1 MDKGCKVEPT
11 ATRGS
16 AAQDALGE
24 AIGVLVELVYPDTK
38 ERPENAAQRLLLVH
52 ADNAPSI
59 ELFTRLLTT
68 GHENARESA
77 RFIIKGILALISDAQ
92 NPADGDDPEDF
103 QDAYHPLST
112 ANVRRVWNTF
122 NVSIE
127 CGKAGDEDGWNE
139 VYQLSVTETLHLHL
153 DPEVNKYPE
162 RDEYWRGIAVLSLTR
177 LHPVEKDCAEFIEWA
192 GSSSNARAVLEVA
205 RERSSLNT
213 STLIGIM
220 GEHSKVST
228 PLRNGT
234 L

>member
-1 MDKGCKVEPT
+1 MEQERAVDTNDVQGRT
-11 ATRGS
+11 AQ
-16 AAQDALGE
+16 AALSDAIRLLG
-24 AIGVLVELVYPDTK
+24 ELVYPNPL

-103 QDAYHPLST
+103 QDAYHPLAT

-127 CGKAGDEDGWNE
+127 CGKVGDDDCWNE
-139 VYQLSVTETLHLHL
+139 VYQLGVTETLHQHL
-153 DPEVNKYPE
+153 GPEVNNYPE
-162 RDEYWRGIAVLSLTR
+162 RDEYWRGMALLSLTR
-177 LHPVEKDCAEFIEWA
+177 LHPVEKDCPEFIDWA
-192 GSSSNARAVLEVA
+192 GASSNARAVLEVA
-205 RERSSLNT
+205 KERNT
-213 STLIGIM
+213 INATTLVGVM
-220 GEHSKVST
+220 GEHSKVSM
-228 PLRNGT
+228 PLRNGA

>member
-1 MDKGCKVEPT
+1 MGKEHKVDPN

-24 AIGVLVELVYPDTK
+24 AISSLVELVYPDTK

-77 RFIIKGILALISDAQ
+77 RFIIKGILALIADAQ

-112 ANVRRVWNTF
+112 TNVRRVWNTF

-127 CGKAGDEDGWNE
+127 CGKAGDDDCWNE
-139 VYQLSVTETLHLHL
+139 VFQLSVNETLHRHL
-153 DPEVNKYPE
+153 DPEVNNAPE
-162 RDEYWRGIAVLSLTR
+162 RDEYWRGMAVLSLTR
-177 LHPVEKDCAEFIEWA
+177 LHPDEKDCAEFIEWA
-192 GSSSNARAVLEVA
+192 GSSSDARTVLEVA
-205 RERSSLNT
+205 TERNT
-213 STLIGIM
+213 INVATLVGVM
-220 GEHSKVST
+220 GEHAKVSI

>member
-1 MDKGCKVEPT
+1 MEQECAVDTKDVQGRTTQE
-11 ATRGS
+11 
-16 AAQDALGE
+16 ALSN
-24 AIGVLVELVYPDTK
+24 AIRLLGELVYPGPLG
-38 ERPENAAQRLLLVH
+38 RPENTAQRLLLVH

-68 GHENARESA
+68 GHENAREST

-112 ANVRRVWNTF
+112 AHVRRVWNTF

-127 CGKAGDEDGWNE
+127 CGKVGDDDCWDE
-139 VYQLSVTETLHLHL
+139 VYQLGVTETLHLHL

-162 RDEYWRGIAVLSLTR
+162 RDEYWRGMAVLSLTR

-192 GSSSNARAVLEVA
+192 GSSNHARAVLEVA
-205 RERSSLNT
+205 KERNT
-213 STLIGIM
+213 INVTTLVGIM
-220 GEHSKVST
+220 DEHTKVAT